1 MQFSVVFA
9 VVFHSSVPDWLIC
22 KPIGD
27 RWGAVL
33 FLIEGSWGDSGLY
46 LVGED
51 FEEVEFESDAYAE

>member
-9 VVFHSSVPDWLIC
+9 VVFHSSVPGWLIC

-33 FLIEGSWGDSGLY
+33 FLIEGSWGDSGL
-46 LVGED
+46 
-51 FEEVEFESDAYAE
+51 